1 VSHDTWIHRI
11 ARAVVAR
18 PLAAT
23 AVSPNQVTT
32 ARLATGLAS
41 AAAIGTGI
49 PMWQDIGAGIFVVSM
64 ILDRADGDLARMT
77 GKTSA
82 AGHRYDL
89 IADGLS
95 NAVVFFGLGFGLRGG
110 ALGLLAIP
118 VGLAAGVAVAAIL
131 RMAMW
136 AEEKKGARA
145 AELPTFA
152 GFDVDDLMI
161 LGPLAIWVGEAELM
175 LKAAA
180 VGAPLFAVFFYWYV
194 RRRLAASQAE

>member
-1 VSHDTWIHRI
+1 MSHDTWIHRI

-23 AVSPNQVTT
+23 TVSPNQVTT
-32 ARLATGLAS
+32 ARLATGLAA

-49 PMWQDIGAGIFVVSM
+49 PLWQDVGAGIFVVSM
-64 ILDRADGDLARMT
+64 ILDRADGDLARLT

-95 NAVVFFGLGFGLRGG
+95 NAVIFFGLGFGLRDG
-110 ALGLLAIP
+110 AFGLLAIP
-118 VGLAAGVAVAAIL
+118 MGLAAGVAVAAIL

-136 AEEKKGARA
+136 AEDKHGARA

-161 LGPLAIWVGEAELM
+161 LVPLAVWIGELELL
-175 LKAAA
+175 LKGAA
-180 VGAPLFAVFFYWYV
+180 VGAPLFAAFFYWHV
-194 RRRLAASQAE
+194 RRRLAASQAK

>member
-1 VSHDTWIHRI
+1 MSHDTWIHRI
-11 ARAVVAR
+11 ARAIVAR

-23 AVSPNQVTT
+23 TVSPNQVTT

-49 PMWQDIGAGIFVVSM
+49 PLWQDIGAGVFVVSM
-64 ILDRADGDLARMT
+64 ILDRADGDLARLT

-95 NAVVFFGLGFGLRGG
+95 NAVIFFGLGFGLRDG
-110 ALGLLAIP
+110 AFGLLAIP
-118 VGLAAGVAVAAIL
+118 MGLAAGVAVAAIL

-136 AEEKKGARA
+136 AEDRQGARA

-161 LGPLAIWVGEAELM
+161 LVPLAVWIGELELL

-180 VGAPLFAVFFYWYV
+180 VGAPLFAAFFYWHV
-194 RRRLAASQAE
+194 RRRLGASQAK

>member
-11 ARAVVAR
+11 ARVVVAR

-23 AVSPNQVTT
+23 SISPNQLTT

-41 AAAIGTGI
+41 AAAIGTGL
-49 PMWQDIGAGIFVVSM
+49 PLWQDIGAGIFVASM
-64 ILDRADGDLARMT
+64 ILDRADGDLARIT

-89 IADGLS
+89 IADGVS
-95 NAVVFFGLGFGLRGG
+95 NAVIFFGLGFGLRDG
-110 ALGLLAIP
+110 AFGLLAIP
-118 VGLAAGVAVAAIL
+118 MGLAAGIAVAAIL

-136 AEEKKGARA
+136 AEERNGARA
-145 AELPTFA
+145 AELPAFA
-152 GFDVDDLMI
+152 GFDVDDLMV
-161 LGPLAIWVGEAELM
+161 LVPLAVWFGELELL

-180 VGAPLFAVFFYWYV
+180 VCAPLFAAFFYWYV
-194 RRRLAASQAE
+194 RRRLAASQPK